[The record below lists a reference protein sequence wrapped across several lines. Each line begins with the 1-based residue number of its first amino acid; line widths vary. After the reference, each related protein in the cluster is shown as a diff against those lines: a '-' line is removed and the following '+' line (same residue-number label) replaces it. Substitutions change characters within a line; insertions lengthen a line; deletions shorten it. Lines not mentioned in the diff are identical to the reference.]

1 MAQIM
6 AQVSIYPLREKE
18 IGPAI
23 EKAWDIFTRHGLDIH
38 PGPMSTRIVGDENT
52 VFAALQDVLHTT
64 GSGTDMVMVATFSN
78 ACPESSEATT
88 QGDQPATESTES
100 VSYRP
105 IGIVRNRF
113 DASSRGDEM
122 RAGSSKIV
130 LRPDLTGGLE
140 GLTPGEQIMVLFYF
154 DRSEEYA
161 LLQHPRGNQER
172 PQRGVFTLRSPHR
185 PNPIGATVVEVLSIQ
200 DNVLTVHGLDA
211 YNGTP
216 VLDLKPV

>member
-1 MAQIM
+1 MALMM

-23 EKAWDIFTRHGLDIH
+23 EKAWDIFQEHGLDVH
-38 PGPMSTRIVGDENT
+38 PGPMSTRIVGDEDA
-52 VFAALQDVLHTT
+52 VFAALQDAFHTT
-64 GSGTDMVMVATFSN
+64 GSGTDLVMVATFSN
-78 ACPESSEATT
+78 ACPKSGEAKTQVDQAAIES
-88 QGDQPATESTES
+88 QES

-113 DASSRGDEM
+113 DTSSRGDEM
-122 RAGSSKIV
+122 RAGSSKII
-130 LRPDLTGGLE
+130 LRPDLTAGLE
-140 GLTPGEQIMVLFYF
+140 GLTPGEQIMVIFYF

-172 PQRGVFTLRSPHR
+172 PKRGVFTLRSPHR
-185 PNPIGATVVEVLSIQ
+185 PNPIGTTVVDVLSIQ
-200 DNVLTVHGLDA
+200 DHVLTVHGLDA